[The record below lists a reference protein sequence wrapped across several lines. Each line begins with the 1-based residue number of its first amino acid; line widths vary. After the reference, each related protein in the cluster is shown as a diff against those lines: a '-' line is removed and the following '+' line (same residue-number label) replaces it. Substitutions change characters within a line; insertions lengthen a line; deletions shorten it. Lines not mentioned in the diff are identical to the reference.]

1 MKKIKSINISP
12 EILSPIN
19 NVGYEEIFRLVQKS
33 TITYDDDSIYTDTVS
48 TKYFRQV
55 DESLA
60 AKEGVVKFTTLNTD
74 TFNFDVK
81 YLEPIKT
88 NSVI

>member
-1 MKKIKSINISP
+1 MKKVKSINISP

-33 TITYDDDSIYTDTVS
+33 TITYDDDSVYTDTVS
-48 TKYFRQV
+48 AKYFRLV

-60 AKEGVVKFTTLNTD
+60 GKEGVIKFTTLNTD